1 MKQYAMT
8 LNLKDDAA
16 LIEKYKA
23 HHRAVWPEVLQSLKA
38 VGILEMKIYLLGRR
52 MFMVMDTV
60 DEFDPDVDFAR
71 YLTLDARCPEWE
83 ELMGEFQEKVAEA
96 QPEEKWARMECVF
109 DLNQ

>member
-8 LNLKDDAA
+8 VDLKDDAS

-23 HHRAVWPEVLQSLKA
+23 HHQAVWPEVVESLKA

-60 DEFDPDVDFAR
+60 DDFDPDVDFAR
-71 YLTLDARCPEWE
+71 YLTLNPRCQEWE
-83 ELMGEFQEKVAEA
+83 DLMDDFQQKVQEA
-96 QPEEKWARMECVF
+96 QPDEKWARMERVF
-109 DLNQ
+109 DLNA